1 MRTLRL
7 YALLIAM
14 CFTAAAQASVSYG
27 DFGGGSDVGFLNVTE
42 TTTTAGDPNALYG
55 APVLISPGVLH
66 FSPLLFV
73 ADAPPGDTTGSL
85 LTMTIVAPEG
95 EHLSTI
101 SIAELGDYATLG
113 VGAVVQASFGAIL
126 AHGPGTA
133 NVIATAD
140 DAWNSSLAPGFMFGH
155 GFWTLDG
162 VIDLTQYELD
172 SVVLT
177 LDNNLLAASPADGAS
192 YIQKK
197 GLTITITHVP
207 EPATLFL
214 LGAGTVL
221 LAHRRSLRALTR

>member
-14 CFTAAAQASVSYG
+14 CFTVAAQASVSYG
-27 DFGGGSDVGFLNVTE
+27 DFGGGSEVGFLDVTE
-42 TTTTAGDPNALYG
+42 TTTTADPEPLYG
-55 APVLISPGVLH
+55 APTLISPGVLH
-66 FSPLLFV
+66 FNPLLFV
-73 ADAPPGDTTGSL
+73 ADAPAGDTTGSL
-85 LTMTIVAPEG
+85 LTMTITAPEG
-95 EHLSTI
+95 EYLSTI
-101 SIAELGDYATLG
+101 SIAEIGDYATLG
-113 VGAVVQASFGAIL
+113 VGAVVQAMFGAII
-126 AHGPGTA
+126 AQGPGTA
-133 NVIATAD
+133 NVITTAD
-140 DAWNSSLAPGFMFGH
+140 DAWHSSLAPGFMFGH

-162 VIDLTQYELD
+162 VIDLSQYEVE

-177 LDNNLLAASPADGAS
+177 LDNNLLAAAPAEAAS

-197 GLTITITHVP
+197 GLTITVTHVP